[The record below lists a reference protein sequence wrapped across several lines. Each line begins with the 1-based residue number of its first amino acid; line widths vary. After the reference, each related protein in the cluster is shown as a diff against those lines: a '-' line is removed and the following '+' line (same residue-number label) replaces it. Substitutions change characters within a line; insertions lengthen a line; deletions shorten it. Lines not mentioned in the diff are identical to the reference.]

1 MVEFREV
8 TSSISVPKNA
18 GLDGFLHTIKE
29 ILKRPRVQAVAIDSK
44 GVVTYKRLLKEGEE
58 QQDIQ
63 VSFDALSPA
72 YILRNLDGFE
82 EVPLPI
88 GLNGAIAIGVLFE
101 RVSQDQ
107 LYPIAF
113 VGGASTLFW
122 DWYSLS
128 TGLKMRP
135 RPEVYGLPFLTDRG
149 IPDSALIL
157 CASYL
162 KEASL
167 VDVERAYKV
176 EMERPM
182 KVPTTTVEIL

>member
-1 MVEFREV
+1 MQEFREV

-29 ILKRPRVQAVAIDSK
+29 ILKRPRVQSVAIDSK
-44 GVVTYKRLLKEGEE
+44 GVVTYKRLLKDGEE

-72 YILRNLDGFE
+72 YILRNLPGFD
-82 EVPLPI
+82 EVPLPQ
-88 GLNGAIAIGVLFE
+88 GLNAAIAMGVLFE
-101 RVSQDQ
+101 RAFQDQ

-113 VGGASTLFW
+113 VTGASTLFW
-122 DWYSLS
+122 DWYGVS
-128 TGLKMRP
+128 TGLKIRP
-135 RPEVYGLPFLTDRG
+135 RSEVYGLPFLADRG

-157 CASYL
+157 CVSYL
-162 KEASL
+162 KDASL
-167 VDVERAYKV
+167 VDVEKAYKV

-182 KVPTTTVEIL
+182 KLPTTTVEIL